1 MQVSNKNLANLFE
14 SESKEGPLLQLFGIS
29 QITVF
34 PLFYLAIYLLK
45 KTGDLLCKF
54 FYFADCILTVF

>member
-34 PLFYLAIYLLK
+34 PVLSCNLSFEENR
-45 KTGDLLCKF
+45 
-54 FYFADCILTVF
+54 